1 MDPKCRAVLDAALEL
16 PEADRAIIA
25 ETLLDTLA
33 PDVDGLTDD
42 ELEAELDRR
51 LREALDD
58 PSATIPWS
66 ELRNEQ

>member
-1 MDPKCRAVLDAALEL
+1 MDPKSRAVLDAAMEL
-16 PEADRAIIA
+16 PESDRAIIA

-33 PDVDGLTDD
+33 PDIDGLAGD

-66 ELRNEQ
+66 ELKSE